1 MDKTMDNLTELV
13 NGMDASDLRS
23 ILVGEEEGNK
33 GLMLEGGNMFEDV
46 TRIHQENVA
55 ATLKYIYEEILP
67 AIGID
72 RKYVQPLG
80 STGKRLP
87 GGSSGDIDLGIDCT
101 KVDYLKDAIT
111 NDEQAK
117 AIAEHAK
124 PILDKMGIESR
135 LKGNLYSIRCPI
147 QNFDGKQEGEFV
159 QLDMMTSRNMK
170 FQVWSQYAPKEIEGQ
185 KYIKGCI
192 RNLIFE
198 AAAHAMDDIK
208 VLETGLVKF
217 KDGVREDMVE
227 WEEYSFYTP
236 EGLNIKHCKREL
248 AKNKSLAE
256 QGIHNSGDKS
266 TRSLVTDDPDQIAKK
281 MFGPKVKG
289 KDLMTWDGAWE
300 AAHKATWAKD
310 EKKWR
315 IFLDSLKEKIQVKI
329 ASGMDI
335 PQEMLDEL
343 GLDIPPDDD
352 PGGKKPTN
360 ESTLAKEGGHRISNA
375 TRMNQANAKETMAR
389 AKDMVMKFFGL
400 GENDIA
406 FLGSTGKKLD
416 GGSSGDIDIAISK
429 KSLEMKT
436 GITSVEEW
444 FDAVEEFG
452 ETNGLEVTNLERW
465 GFQGTSIG
473 FPISNVDGEQEGEI
487 VQLDLIPVDN
497 LKFQAWG
504 QFGPEEIEGQKY
516 VKGLVRNQI
525 ITAAA
530 RVSGFKVL
538 DTGLVNGMGGEQPTK
553 WERYSYTHEEGGLFK
568 KTFER
573 PLMKGKKGEE
583 GIHVSG
589 EKEVGRELVSDD
601 PDEICEILFGV
612 DSANMLTWEDAW
624 NGVKKQGILEDP
636 EKMEQCKKS
645 LKMGIE
651 RPLKK
656 GSIDYLPP
664 ELEDF
669 LGLKV
674 SDYEL
679 PVDESIKSTKDM
691 AEIDTPR
698 QEMTKIH
705 QLTGTA
711 LKQFLHDFIEGVNDS
726 SLLLKT
732 TPKIDGYPF
741 RVAWLDGKVM
751 MELSYSGLMDKQ
763 GVESNKG
770 VHPHERNFYDY
781 VESHHNKKM
790 AGFLHEVGLEGVKLI
805 GELLANGDD
814 FKDDNGTITYVG
826 TTYDANKLGA
836 KGSLVVI
843 DAKGLT
849 KERTFDLDDEQ
860 RKKVINFA
868 CSELSDSNASYLDI
882 GKFAQEVE
890 LTASD
895 FSKEV
900 VEAFNTANID
910 KMKKQE
916 AEELRDKINAALTD
930 IMKRKFKNPDIMPE
944 GDGSLEGVAFELKG
958 KLYGIH
964 YQSWK
969 DIRNGYFSEIDE
981 MKDFTKLFLARVTDS
996 PDRASLV
1003 QMVNKVRQEPE
1014 KYQDKYAE
1022 LLPKFIERAQE
1033 LVKNAETR
1041 TDLPKFIDKLSK
1053 ARAEHLPERF
1063 DPSRLTTDVMSLVEM
1078 IDGKVVDQKGKT
1090 IALIPG
1096 SFRPPHK
1103 GHLDMIKHYAEICDE
1118 VIVAV
1123 SGQTN
1128 MASQR
1133 YDKLGRAMPNFVAGE
1148 ILEIYCKAAGLD
1160 NVQIAM
1166 TLNPMNWISATVR
1179 HFSNCK
1185 VMFGLSKKDDISRF
1199 SAFTTDRFKDTLQ
1212 NVEILPIEENA
1223 IDATTDGD
1231 SNISATYVRDHIDD
1245 KEALRKVLPS
1255 ELSDAQFEEVYKL
1268 MNPESGDYPS
1278 MTDQDRADKFNK
1290 RQMVKE
1296 GGHAET
1302 SCPEELRDR
1311 IHQENVEATLD
1322 DIYKRLLPK
1331 LGLTKDD
1338 VASVGSTGK
1347 KLPGGTSGD
1356 IDLAMPQDKVMK
1368 GTGCET
1374 PEEFIDYCQD
1384 LFKELDVYDAISKG
1398 YGWKSVSC
1406 FWPIANVDGKQEG
1419 KFVQLDFVVTSNM
1432 KFVTW
1437 GMHSDQEMEV
1447 PDGENPDDVNPKGAV
1462 RMILLKAI
1470 AMGGHKTITKTADIP
1485 GEGEGPIEMERY
1497 DFKFNEGL
1505 YKVKRERPKRKRGE
1519 GYLGWKVVDRKFVT
1533 DDPDEIIHILFN
1545 DDSIDSQDLMT
1556 LKDVYH
1562 ALMDSPMW
1570 EDDETRHEIGR
1581 CFNGEME
1588 QHKGRYGAPSW
1599 LKFN

>member
-1 MDKTMDNLTELV
+1 MNELFDLV
-13 NGMDASDLRS
+13 GKMNPSDLKS
-23 ILVGEEEGNK
+23 ILVGEDDGK
-33 GLMLEGGNMFEDV
+33 DLMLEGGNMFDDV
-46 TRIHQENVA
+46 VRINQENVA
-55 ATLKYIYEEILP
+55 ATLKFIYDEILP

-87 GGSSGDIDLGIDCT
+87 GGSSGDIDLGIDCL
-101 KVDYLKDAIT
+101 KVDYLKDAMT
-111 NDEQAK
+111 ADEQAK
-117 AIAEHAK
+117 AIADHAK
-124 PILDKMGIESR
+124 PILDKMGIDSR

-147 QNFDGKQEGEFV
+147 QNFDGKQEDQFV

-208 VLETGLVKF
+208 ILKTGLVKF
-217 KDGVREDMVE
+217 KDGIREDMVE

-256 QGIHNSGDKS
+256 QGVHNSGDKS
-266 TRSLVTDDPDQIAKK
+266 TRSLVTDDPDKIAKK

-300 AAHKATWAKD
+300 AAHKAEWAKD
-310 EKKWR
+310 STKWQ

-329 ASGMDI
+329 AAGMDI

-343 GLDIPPDDD
+343 GLNITPPDDD
-352 PGGKKPTN
+352 PKGKKPMN
-360 ESTLAKEGGHRISNA
+360 ESTLTKEGGHRISNA
-375 TRMNQANAKETMAR
+375 VRINQRNTRATMDSAYNKVKE
-389 AKDMVMKFFGL
+389 FFNL
-400 GENDIA
+400 SDNDIS

-416 GGSSGDIDIAISK
+416 TGTSGDIDIAISK
-429 KSLEMKT
+429 KALEEKM
-436 GITSVEEW
+436 GITEVQEW

-452 ETNGLEVTNLERW
+452 EKYGLEVTNLERW

-504 QFGPEEIEGQKY
+504 QFGPEEVEGEKY

-525 ITAAA
+525 ITATA
-530 RVSGFKVL
+530 RVSGFRVL
-538 DTGLVNGMGGEQPTK
+538 DTGLVNGMDGEQPIK

-589 EKEVGRELVSDD
+589 EKEVGRELVTDD

-612 DSANMLTWEDAW
+612 DSANMLTWQDAW
-624 NGVKKQGILEDP
+624 NGVKKQGILKNP
-636 EKMEQCKKS
+636 ARMEQFRKS

-664 ELEDF
+664 ELEEF

-674 SDYEL
+674 SDYET
-679 PVDESIKSTKDM
+679 PEEEMDESIKSTKDM

-698 QEMTKIH
+698 QAMTKIH
-705 QLTGTA
+705 QLTGKQ
-711 LKQFLHDFIEGVNDS
+711 LRQFLSDFRDGVNGA

-790 AGFLHEVGLEGVKLI
+790 SGFLHEVGLEGVKLI

-814 FKDDNGTITYVG
+814 FKDDDGTITYVG
-826 TTYDANKLGA
+826 TTYDADKLGA
-836 KGSLVVI
+836 KGTLVVI
-843 DAKGLT
+843 DAKGMT
-849 KERTFDLDDEQ
+849 KERAFDLDDEQ
-860 RKKVINFA
+860 KSKVIDFA
-868 CSELSDSNASYLDI
+868 CSELSDASASYMDI
-882 GKFAQEVE
+882 NKFAQEVE
-890 LTASD
+890 VSASD
-895 FSKEV
+895 FPKEMMDALNATSP
-900 VEAFNTANID
+900 E
-910 KMKKQE
+910 KMKKGE
-916 AEELRDKINAALTD
+916 AENLRDQINAAMTD
-930 IMKRKFKNPDIMPE
+930 LMKRKFKNPDIMRAD
-944 GDGSLEGVAFELKG
+944 DGSLEGVAFELNG
-958 KLYGIH
+958 NLYGIH

-981 MKDFTKLFLARVTDS
+981 MKDFTKLFLAKVTDS
-996 PDRASLV
+996 PDKASIV
-1003 QMVNKVRQEPE
+1003 QMVNKVRQNPE
-1014 KYQDKYAE
+1014 EYQAKYEE

-1041 TDLPKFIDKLSK
+1041 TDLPKFIDTLSK
-1053 ARAEHLPERF
+1053 SRAKNLPERF

-1128 MASQR
+1128 VASQR

-1148 ILEIYCKAAGLD
+1148 ILEIYCKAANLN

-1179 HFSNCK
+1179 HFANCK

-1212 NVEILPIEENA
+1212 NVEILPIEDNA
-1223 IDATTDGD
+1223 IDATQEGD
-1231 SNISATYVRDHIDD
+1231 DNISASYVRDHIDD
-1245 KEALRKVLPS
+1245 KDALRKVLPS
-1255 ELSDAQFEEVYKL
+1255 ELSDAQFDEVYNL

-1278 MTDQDRADKFNK
+1278 MTDQARADKFNK
-1290 RQMVKE
+1290 KQFNE
-1296 GGHAET
+1296 GGHAE
-1302 SCPEELRDR
+1302 SDCPEELKAR
-1311 IHQENVEATLD
+1311 INQENVQATLD
-1322 DIYKRLLPK
+1322 DIYKRLLPR

-1338 VASVGSTGK
+1338 VECVGSTGK

-1356 IDLAMPQDKVMK
+1356 IDLAMPQDKIMQ
-1368 GTGCET
+1368 TTECET
-1374 PEEFIDYCQD
+1374 PEEFIDFCQG
-1384 LFKELDVYDAISKG
+1384 LFEELDVYDATAKG

-1406 FWPIANVDGKQEG
+1406 FWPIANEDGKQEN
-1419 KFVQLDFVVTSNM
+1419 KYVQLDFVVTNNM
-1432 KFVTW
+1432 KFVSW
-1437 GMHSDQEMEV
+1437 GMH
-1447 PDGENPDDVNPKGAV
+1447 G
-1462 RMILLKAI
+1462 
-1470 AMGGHKTITKTADIP
+1470 T
-1485 GEGEGPIEMERY
+1485 
-1497 DFKFNEGL
+1497 
-1505 YKVKRERPKRKRGE
+1505 
-1519 GYLGWKVVDRKFVT
+1519 
-1533 DDPDEIIHILFN
+1533 
-1545 DDSIDSQDLMT
+1545 
-1556 LKDVYH
+1556 
-1562 ALMDSPMW
+1562 
-1570 EDDETRHEIGR
+1570 
-1581 CFNGEME
+1581 
-1588 QHKGRYGAPSW
+1588 
-1599 LKFN
+1599 